1 MRTPHRL
8 QVGTS
13 YEDALALLNDNFE
26 KSIQD
31 ISDLGASSTTT
42 TLFTTGSVSAGAT
55 YNKTIS
61 ILQAGSSPA
70 TDSII
75 LTERANGLRGAMPAI
90 DIYVDSTGTDYLYPT
105 GPFLTTG
112 QQALIANAH
121 INITE
126 QGSGLASIVF
136 NLRNCDSSAHSYT
149 VSLKLVYLPE
159 VSNG

>member
-13 YEDALALLNDNFE
+13 YEDALSLLNDNFE

>member
-8 QVGTS
+8 QIGTS
-13 YEDALALLNDNFE
+13 YEDAISLLNDNFE

-42 TLFTTGSVSAGAT
+42 TQFNTNSVAAGTT

-70 TDSII
+70 ADSII

-90 DIYVDSTGTDYLYPT
+90 DIYVDSTASDYLYPT
-105 GPFLTTG
+105 GSSLSSG
-112 QQALIANAH
+112 QQAVIANAH

-126 QGSGLASIVF
+126 QGSGIASLVF
-136 NLRNCDSSAHSYT
+136 SLRNCDSSAHSYDIR
-149 VSLKLVYLPE
+149 LKLVYLPE

>member
-42 TLFTTGSVSAGAT
+42 TLFTTNSVAAGAT
-55 YNKTIS
+55 YNKVIS

-70 TDSII
+70 ADSII
-75 LTERANGLRGAMPAI
+75 LTDRANGLRGAMPAI
-90 DIYVDSTGTDYLYPT
+90 DIWVDSTGDDYLYPT
-105 GPFLTTG
+105 GPLLSTE

-126 QGSGLASIVF
+126 QGSGLASLVF
-136 NLRNCDSSAHSYT
+136 SLRNCDSSAHSYT
-149 VSLKLVYLPE
+149 VNIKLVYLPE

>member
-13 YEDALALLNDNFE
+13 YEDAISLLNDNFE

-42 TLFTTGSVSAGAT
+42 TSFITNSVAAGAT

-70 TDSII
+70 ADSII
-75 LTERANGLRGAMPAI
+75 LTDRANGLRGAMPAI
-90 DIYVDSTGTDYLYPT
+90 DIFVDSTGVDYLYPT
-105 GPFLTTG
+105 GQFLSTG
-112 QQALIANAH
+112 QQALIANSH

-126 QGSGLASIVF
+126 QGSGLASLVF

-149 VSLKLVYLPE
+149 VNIKLVYLPE

>member
-13 YEDALALLNDNFE
+13 YEDAISLLNDNFE

-42 TLFTTGSVSAGAT
+42 TQFNTNSVAAGAT

-70 TDSII
+70 ADSII

-90 DIYVDSTGTDYLYPT
+90 DIYVDATGSDYLYPT
-105 GPFLTTG
+105 GSSLTTG
-112 QQALIANAH
+112 QQAVIANAH

-126 QGSGLASIVF
+126 QGSGIASLVF
-136 NLRNCDSSAHSYT
+136 SLRNCDSSAHSYI

-159 VSNG
+159 TSNG